1 METIFALASA
11 LGKAGVSV
19 IRVSGPKSWHVV
31 TRLSGSAPPARVASV
46 RKLYGLDGDFIDEAL
61 VLVFEEGASF
71 TGERVSEFHVH
82 GSVAVIQ
89 ALLRTLG
96 ELPELRLAEPGEF
109 TRRALVNERLDL
121 SQVEALGDLIDA
133 ETEQQRQFAL
143 RLLTGALGERVAGW
157 RERVLRALAL
167 LEATIDFADED
178 VPIDVSGEVKSL
190 LDGVSQEVT
199 VELEG
204 MKSAERV
211 RLGFEVAIVGPPN
224 VGKSTLL
231 NYLAGREAAITSD
244 VAGTTRDVIEV
255 RMNIAGL
262 AVTLLDTAG
271 LRESVDSVEKI
282 GISRAKARAVSA
294 DLRVHLV
301 PTGELPILDVADD
314 DIVVTG
320 KADLGSQGV
329 SGKTGLGVPGLLL
342 NIEERLKQKIQFA
355 GLASRE
361 RHRVSLQD
369 GLTYLGTARSL
380 VEEGVDTYEFAS
392 EEVRLALTSLEQLVG
407 HVDVENVLDQIF
419 SSFCIGK

>member
-19 IRVSGPKSWHVV
+19 IRVSGPRSWHVV
-31 TRLSGSAPPARVASV
+31 TRLSGSVPQARIASV

-157 RERVLRALAL
+157 RERVVRALAL

-329 SGKTGLGVPGLLL
+329 SGKTGFGVPGLLL
-342 NIEERLKQKIQFA
+342 NIEERLKQKVQFA

-369 GLTYLGTARSL
+369 GLTHLGTARSL